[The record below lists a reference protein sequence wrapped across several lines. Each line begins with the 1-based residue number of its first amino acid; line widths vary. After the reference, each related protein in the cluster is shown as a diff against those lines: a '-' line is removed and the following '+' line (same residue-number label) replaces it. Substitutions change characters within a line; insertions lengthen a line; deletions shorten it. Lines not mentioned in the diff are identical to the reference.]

1 MEEKSVNSSPY
12 KAFSGCGSK
21 PLKGILEVICGPMF
35 SGKSE
40 ELIRRLRRAKIAQ
53 QKVIS
58 FNPHSDT
65 RTALHTIASHNGA
78 SLEAI
83 TISDPLTI
91 PIHIAHDIE
100 VIGIDEV
107 QFFSPE
113 IINVVFD
120 LVEQGKRVIV
130 TGLNLDFRGV
140 PFGTIPT
147 FMAIADTVTKLSAIC
162 IVCGADAYLTQRIV
176 NGTPARYDDAI
187 VKPGAQEAYQARCRS
202 CHIIDKKPV
211 WQKTL

>member
-1 MEEKSVNSSPY
+1 MEEKSINPTSHNSTRNFE
-12 KAFSGCGSK
+12 ARRV
-21 PLKGILEVICGPMF
+21 KGVLEVICGPMF

-53 QKVIS
+53 QNVIS
-58 FNPHSDT
+58 FNPHIDT
-65 RTALHTIASHNGA
+65 RTALHTIASHNGT
-78 SLEAI
+78 SLGAI
-83 TISDPLTI
+83 TISNPLTI
-91 PIHIAHDIE
+91 PDHITSDID
-100 VIGIDEV
+100 VVGIDEV
-107 QFFSPE
+107 QFFSPD

-162 IVCGADAYLTQRIV
+162 IVCGTDAYLTQRIV
-176 NGTPARYDDAI
+176 NGTPAQYDDPV

-202 CHIIDKKPV
+202 CHIVDKKPV

>member
-1 MEEKSVNSSPY
+1 MN
-12 KAFSGCGSK
+12 
-21 PLKGILEVICGPMF
+21 KGILEVICGPMF

-58 FNPHSDT
+58 FNPHIDT
-65 RTALHTIASHNGA
+65 RTALHTIASHNGT

-83 TISDPLTI
+83 TISDPSTI
-91 PIHIAHDIE
+91 THHIAPDIE

-113 IINVVFD
+113 ILNVVFD

-140 PFGTIPT
+140 PFGTIPI

-162 IVCGADAYLTQRIV
+162 IVCGTDAYLTQRIV
-176 NGTPARYDDAI
+176 NGTPANYDDPV

-202 CHIIDKKPV
+202 CHIINKKPV
-211 WQKTL
+211 WQKTV

>member
-1 MEEKSVNSSPY
+1 MTPHKTLEPRDK
-12 KAFSGCGSK
+12 K

-53 QKVIS
+53 QNVIS
-58 FNPHSDT
+58 FNPHIDT

-91 PIHIAHDIE
+91 PTHITTDIE
-100 VIGIDEV
+100 VVGIDEV

-130 TGLNLDFRGV
+130 TGLNLDFKGV

-162 IVCGADAYLTQRIV
+162 IICGADAYLSQRIV
-176 NGTPARYDDAI
+176 DGTPAKYDDPI

>member
-1 MEEKSVNSSPY
+1 MEEKSVNPLSH
-12 KAFSGCGSK
+12 KAFSDHGSR
-21 PLKGILEVICGPMF
+21 PLKGVLEVICGPMF
-35 SGKSE
+35 SCKSE

-65 RTALHTIASHNGA
+65 RTALHTIASHNGS

-83 TISDPLTI
+83 TISNPLLI
-91 PIHIAHDIE
+91 PSYITDTVE
-100 VIGIDEV
+100 VVGIDEV

-113 IINVVFD
+113 IITVVFD

-162 IVCGADAYLTQRIV
+162 IICGADAYLSQRIV
-176 NGTPARYDDAI
+176 DGTPAKYDDSI

>member
-1 MEEKSVNSSPY
+1 MEEKSV
-12 KAFSGCGSK
+12 K
-21 PLKGILEVICGPMF
+21 KGILEVICGPMF

-53 QKVIS
+53 QKVVS
-58 FNPHSDT
+58 FNPHIDT

-83 TISDPLTI
+83 TISDPFTI
-91 PIHIAHDIE
+91 PTHVAHDVE
-100 VIGIDEV
+100 VVGIDEV

-113 IINVVFD
+113 IITVVFD

-162 IVCGADAYLTQRIV
+162 IICGADAYLTQRIV
-176 NGTPARYDDAI
+176 NGTPARYDDPV

-202 CHIIDKKPV
+202 CHNVDKKPV

>member
-1 MEEKSVNSSPY
+1 MEEKSL
-12 KAFSGCGSK
+12 K
-21 PLKGILEVICGPMF
+21 KGILEVICGPMF

-53 QKVIS
+53 QKVVS

-65 RTALHTIASHNGA
+65 RTALHSISSHNGT

-83 TISDPLTI
+83 TISNPLTI
-91 PIHIAHDIE
+91 PNHVNFDVE
-100 VIGIDEV
+100 VVGIDEV

-130 TGLNLDFRGV
+130 SGLNLDFKGV

-147 FMAIADTVTKLSAIC
+147 FMAIADTITKLSAIC
-162 IVCGADAYLTQRIV
+162 ILCGSDAYLSQRIV
-176 NGTPARYDDAI
+176 DGVPAKYDDPI
-187 VKPGAQEAYQARCRS
+187 VKPGAEEAYQARCRS